1 MGGEKLYLFGE
12 YVLDAARGCLL
23 RAGRPVHLRPQAYK
37 ALKYLAEN
45 RGRLVSKDRLIEE
58 VWEGRAV
65 TDDSLVQCLRD
76 VRHALGEGGTQYL
89 RNERGRGY
97 IFDPDAGARNKVENG
112 TVWTEQVDLL
122 RVVVED
128 EEEMGP
134 EGGSDQPASRTAVL
148 TTGTAAVGATAEARA
163 AHRASSAEYMVGK
176 IKRHKHAS
184 IIALALIALAAAG
197 VVYFTR
203 FAPGE
208 QSIRSVAVLP
218 FANESGDPELEY
230 LSDGLSESL
239 IDRLSQL
246 PGVKVIARG
255 SSFKYKGQEVD
266 PREVAKALGVEALVT
281 GRVMQRGDDLQ
292 VRAELVD
299 TLTGTQVWGER
310 YSRRAADIQAVQEEI
325 ARTVSEKLRLR
336 LTGAEE
342 QQLTRRAT
350 GNSQAYQFYLNG
362 LFHLRQGGVE
372 NAKRGLNY
380 FNQAVSIDPDF
391 AAAWAG
397 AARAHLSFAG
407 NSWLDPKEANAEA
420 KAAAQNALRLDE
432 ALPEAHTALALIK
445 QHEWDW
451 AGAEREYKRAIELNQ
466 SLVEA
471 HDRYADYLSIMGRH
485 EEALAEVKRAQELDP
500 LQVRLK
506 GREAWL
512 LHVARRSDEALV
524 LWQQTFKA
532 ETAGA
537 GPKRGLAFIYEA
549 NGMFEEAIAEHRKV
563 NSQEGETTGGL
574 CYLGWALAAAGRRGE
589 AQDILDRLKTA
600 KEYVSPAELAALYAL
615 LGDKEVA
622 IALIEKAYAARDLQL
637 QYLNIATHYDSL
649 RSDPRFQELA
659 RRVGL
664 PQ

>member
-12 YVLDAARGCLL
+12 YVLDSTRGCLL

-128 EEEMGP
+128 EEETKP
-134 EGGSDQPASRTAVL
+134 AGGSDQPASRTAVL
-148 TTGTAAVGATAEARA
+148 TTGIAAVGATADARA

-184 IIALALIALAAAG
+184 IIALAMIILAAAG

-203 FAPGE
+203 FAPAG

-218 FANESGDPELEY
+218 FANGSGDPDLEY

-281 GRVMQRGDDLQ
+281 GRVMQRGDDLR

-299 TLTGTQVWGER
+299 ARSGAQLWGEQ

-336 LTGAEE
+336 LTGAQER
-342 QQLTRRAT
+342 QLTRRAT
-350 GNSQAYQFYLNG
+350 GDTRAYQFYLSG
-362 LFHLRQGGVE
+362 LFYNRQGGVE
-372 NAKRGLNY
+372 NARRGLDY
-380 FNQAVSIDPDF
+380 FTQAVALDPDF
-391 AAAWAG
+391 ALAWAALAG
-397 AARAHLSFAG
+397 AHLSFAG
-407 NSWLDPKEANAEA
+407 NSWLDPKEANAKA
-420 KAAAQNALRLDE
+420 VAAAQNALRLDE

-451 AGAEREYKRAIELNQ
+451 AGAEASLRRAIELNP

-471 HDRYADYLSIMGRH
+471 HERYADYLSLMGRH
-485 EEALAEVKRAQELDP
+485 AEALAEVKRAQELDP
-500 LQVRLK
+500 LQIKLR

-512 LHVARRSDEALV
+512 LYLARRSDEALE
-524 LWQQTFKA
+524 LWRQTYKA
-532 ETAGA
+532 EPPGA
-537 GPKRGLAFIYEA
+537 VPKRGLAFIYEA
-549 NGMFEEAIAEHRKV
+549 NGMHEEAVAVHRKV
-563 NSQEGETTGGL
+563 NSVEGETTGGL
-574 CYLGWALAAAGRRGE
+574 CYLGWALAAAGRGKE
-589 AQDILDRLKTA
+589 AREILDRLHETR
-600 KEYVSPAELAALYAL
+600 EYVSPAELAALHAM
-615 LGDKEVA
+615 LGDKEGA
-622 IALIEKAYAARDLQL
+622 MALLEKGYAAHDLQL
-637 QYLNIATHYDSL
+637 QYLKVATQYDGL
-649 RSDPRFQELA
+649 RADPRFQGLV
-659 RRVGL
+659 RKVGL